1 MSSCFYRANIEHDS
15 KTIQDLYRTNYYT
28 YYKSRIILRFCAGLF
43 MIIICVA
50 ANLALWAKGL
60 LLLVGAWLVST
71 PDFPAQMMAD
81 KVLQSRKKFPV
92 MKYEF
97 LDEFINISG
106 EGSMKIYYKN
116 LQKLIHDEENYYIF
130 TSRDSVCMI
139 NKASLAPPELEN
151 FQDFIS
157 AKTGLKWQQNK
168 FFLAMN
174 LSDLREIFRAD
185 SQK

>member
-28 YYKSRIILRFCAGLF
+28 YYKSRIILRFCAGLL

-71 PDFPAQMMAD
+71 PDFMAD
-81 KVLQSRKKFPV
+81 KVLQARKNFPV

-116 LQKLIHDEENYYIF
+116 LQKLIRDEKNYYIF
-130 TSRDSVCMI
+130 TARDSVCMI
-139 NKASLAPPELEN
+139 NKASLTPNEQKN

-157 AKTGLKWQQNK
+157 ARTGLRWQENK

-185 SQK
+185 SNK